1 MRVLQLAKFYPPEC
15 GGIETIVRELSE
27 GLNRAGWPT
36 DVLCAHRHRHSL
48 EENVGDYRV
57 VRAGS
62 YGTFQSTSISPALMA
77 WARRLLPTYDIV
89 HVHMPNPLAALAL
102 WRAQPKARVIVHWH
116 SDVVRQRLALKL
128 YEPLQ
133 QWLLKRADA
142 VIVTS
147 QGYADAST
155 ALRPWRD
162 KLAVVPLGIGD
173 NLPRTDPDRVAAL
186 RAAWS
191 NRKIIFALGRMAP
204 YKGFDV
210 LIEAAARLPDD
221 FVVVVGGS
229 GPCLRRHRAHV
240 ARLALGEKVHFVG
253 PISNDD
259 LSTYHQAADV
269 FCMPSLTR
277 AEAFG
282 VAQLE
287 AMSAGRPV
295 VCSAIEGS
303 GLPWVNQDG
312 VTGLTVTP
320 GSAPELADALRRI
333 LAEPAWAAHLG
344 AGARQRFLTFFTG
357 AAMVKATVALYE
369 RLADSGDRRTS

>member
-1 MRVLQLAKFYPPEC
+1 MKVLQLAKFYPPEC
-15 GGIETIVRELSE
+15 GGIETIVRELTE
-27 GLNRAGWPT
+27 GLNRAGWAT
-36 DVLCAHRHRHSL
+36 DVLCAHRHPRSL
-48 EENVGDYRV
+48 DEIDPQGCRV

-62 YGTFQSTSISPALMA
+62 LGTLQSTSVSPALMG
-77 WARRLLPTYDIV
+77 WARRLLPAYDIV
-89 HVHMPNPLAALAL
+89 HVHMPNPLATLAL
-102 WRAQPKARVIVHWH
+102 WQARPQAKVVVHWH

-133 QWLLKRADA
+133 RWLLSRADA

-147 QGYADAST
+147 QAYADASP
-155 ALRPWRD
+155 ALQPWRH

-173 NLPRTDPDRVAAL
+173 NLPRTDPGRVAAL

-191 NRKIIFALGRMAP
+191 DRRIIFALGRMAP

-221 FVVVVGGS
+221 AVVLVGGT

-240 ARLALGEKVHFVG
+240 ARLALGEKVHFLG
-253 PISNDD
+253 PISEDD
-259 LSTYHQAADV
+259 LTTYYQAADV

-282 VAQLE
+282 VALLE

-295 VCSAIEGS
+295 VCSDIEGS
-303 GLPWVNQDG
+303 GLPWVNQHG
-312 VTGLTVTP
+312 VTGLTVKP
-320 GSAPELADALRRI
+320 GSPVELGNALRRV
-333 LAEPAWAAHLG
+333 LDDPAWAASLG
-344 AGARQRFLTFFTG
+344 ASGRQRFLARFTG
-357 AAMVKATVALYE
+357 AAMVAATVALYE
-369 RLADSGDRRTS
+369 RLADSGY